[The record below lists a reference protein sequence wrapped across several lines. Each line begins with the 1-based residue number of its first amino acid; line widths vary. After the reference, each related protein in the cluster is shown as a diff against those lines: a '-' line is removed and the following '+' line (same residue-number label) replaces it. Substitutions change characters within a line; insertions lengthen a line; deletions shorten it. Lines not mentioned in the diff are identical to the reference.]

1 MKTIITFL
9 IFTTSTFLLAQKIE
23 NIKVTYG
30 FIDHLDFRQKRMD
43 SISNT
48 KKTMS
53 KLEKEM
59 SKNFDEAY
67 AFCESMS
74 SYELIA
80 TENESV
86 FYSIKP
92 MLAGDIHYKTKT
104 IYKITGNFNLYQNK
118 EKKERFDCKNA
129 FGEDYLVD
137 INSDDNIK
145 IELTSET
152 KIINDLECFKAKI
165 IENNKNVIYAWYCPS
180 IAINGSPEHC
190 YNLPGLVLAIDYKMY
205 SIVCKSIQFNIDEKE
220 LAKIKK
226 PKGTY
231 ITKEKLTEM
240 FIHYKEGL
248 REKHKKKKRN

>member
-9 IFTTSTFLLAQKIE
+9 VFTTSTFLLAQKIE

-92 MLAGDIHYKTKT
+92 MLAGDIHYMTKT

-129 FGEDYLVD
+129 FESDYLVD

-180 IAINGSPEHC
+180 IAINGGPEHC